1 MLVSAQIMYCMRQ
14 HTIHKTY
21 QEFQD
26 LNDALAVEILLLP
39 GFPQFSLP
47 SRVMDP
53 KALGMALAEY
63 TTRFHHSLAARGVF
77 SPRLMDFCLV
87 DVHRVRVLIGFL
99 LSDKTPAIFCGLCAD
114 MTPNVEEKTPN
125 LSSALASCNMKV

>member
-1 MLVSAQIMYCMRQ
+1 MYCMRQ

-21 QEFQD
+21 REFQD

-53 KALGMALAEY
+53 KALGTALAEY

-87 DVHRVRVLIGFL
+87 DVHRVRAWRRKEQESNATFVE
-99 LSDKTPAIFCGLCAD
+99 SFC
-114 MTPNVEEKTPN
+114 
-125 LSSALASCNMKV
+125 